1 MTLSSRRHAFSLF
14 LMVLSVL
21 SWAAAAQIDEPEWI
35 PLCGKCL
42 SPSISSSSGIGT
54 ARSVAEGKVTSKDA
68 KAWCDNWQPDDKDC
82 VKQQL
87 EGEKGAVYRISA
99 DCTKGKLTSWD
110 DKSYTLAGVWTD
122 NDIGHGRARFRDA
135 KGQVVPRDEASGGL
149 SLAAQWEVLCTAKSK
164 TKQMASAGGKPQT
177 AGAKTAS
184 AVHNAALPPSACG
197 GQPLCSEVTS
207 FAATLN
213 DFRVSTSGRYRVVT
227 ANINF
232 FNKTDRPLVLG
243 YVSRSGVVTD
253 DRGNRYEANDNS
265 VRGIGLITSRVDTK
279 FVLQPGE
286 RSDARIEYAWE
297 PGRTIFGLSYEME
310 LTVREIDL
318 LAGNQ
323 VRLGKEHALRFSG
336 LSDGMRGRGPVA
348 GASPAAPGTVAAS
361 PTAAPADAQDFC
373 GTTPHCYSAGPFT
386 AQVTN
391 MTDSVVGNKRD
402 HVMRLNIRFKNVT
415 NQPIV
420 LGYVA
425 TTSLLIDNQGTRFYW
440 GTAGTHD
447 TSAQGIGIVEGTRAD
462 PQFVLRPGESRNAVF
477 QLLRD
482 RGAAR
487 TPLGSLYGYNVSIA
501 QIEVLPGNQLRTVR
515 EISLDFQNLTAGG
528 AAPSLDGI
536 NDATQKL
543 RDLFKKKQ

>member
-1 MTLSSRRHAFSLF
+1 
-14 LMVLSVL
+14 
-21 SWAAAAQIDEPEWI
+21 
-35 PLCGKCL
+35 
-42 SPSISSSSGIGT
+42 
-54 ARSVAEGKVTSKDA
+54 
-68 KAWCDNWQPDDKDC
+68 
-82 VKQQL
+82 
-87 EGEKGAVYRISA
+87 
-99 DCTKGKLTSWD
+99 
-110 DKSYTLAGVWTD
+110 
-122 NDIGHGRARFRDA
+122 
-135 KGQVVPRDEASGGL
+135 
-149 SLAAQWEVLCTAKSK
+149 
-164 TKQMASAGGKPQT
+164 
-177 AGAKTAS
+177 
-184 AVHNAALPPSACG
+184 
-197 GQPLCSEVTS
+197 
-207 FAATLN
+207 
-213 DFRVSTSGRYRVVT
+213 
-227 ANINF
+227 
-232 FNKTDRPLVLG
+232 
-243 YVSRSGVVTD
+243 
-253 DRGNRYEANDNS
+253 
-265 VRGIGLITSRVDTK
+265 VDTK

-348 GASPAAPGTVAAS
+348 GASAAAPGTVAAS

-515 EISLDFQNLTAGG
+515 EYSLDFQNLTAGG